1 VYNQF
6 FGLNTAP
13 FRITP
18 DTRRFFGGGHRA
30 AILEALHYAVA
41 SGEGIVKVTG
51 EVGTGKTMLCRMLQ
65 ESLPDTVQIAYLANP
80 NLSESEVI
88 TAILQEL
95 GLKTD
100 ANNSSLQQHQILQQF
115 LLDQHRT
122 GKRVVIIIE
131 EAQCMNSNTLEA
143 LRLLSNL
150 ETRQDKLLQL
160 VLFGQPE
167 LNELLAQNQM
177 RQLRDR
183 ITHSLELAPLNT
195 DDVTDYVRFRLHSA
209 GYRGSELFTQKT
221 YRLLA
226 RASNGLIRRIHILA
240 DKALMAAYSSHSK
253 QVTTHHMQ
261 AAIADSEFSSH
272 SWIDDTWLG
281 LGLAATLATVSLLAL
296 QFFFTDNPP
305 SSLAEPT
312 SDSVAKIISREELE
326 SLLQIQ
332 PAAGAPLVSTRL
344 TASKD
349 WLNNRMDKLTIQIL
363 LTDNDDVQTLER
375 LFEKSELAPFLD
387 QIYLQE
393 TTISGHRRW
402 NVFYG
407 NFNDRHSAQQMIEK
421 LPGLFKTHKPYLRTT
436 QSLRTAS

>member
-1 VYNQF
+1 MYNQF
-6 FGLNTAP
+6 FGLIAAP

-65 ESLPDTVQIAYLANP
+65 ESLPESVHIAYLANP
-80 NLSESEVI
+80 NLSASEVI
-88 TAILQEL
+88 AAIMQEL
-95 GLKTD
+95 GLNPK
-100 ANNSSLQQHQILQQF
+100 NGHSLLEQHQILQQF
-115 LLDQHRT
+115 LLEQHRS
-122 GKRVVIIIE
+122 GKRVVVIIE
-131 EAQCMNSNTLEA
+131 EAQCMNGSTLET

-167 LNELLAQNQM
+167 LNELLAQNEM

-195 DDVTDYVRFRLHSA
+195 GDVTDYVRFRLHSA
-209 GYRGSELFTQKT
+209 GYRGSEIFTQKT

-226 RASNGLIRRIHILA
+226 RASSGLIRRIHILA
-240 DKALMAAYSSHSK
+240 DKALMAAYSNHSK
-253 QVTTHHMQ
+253 QVTTQHMQ

-272 SWIDDTWLG
+272 NWIDDAWLG
-281 LGLAATLATVSLLAL
+281 LSLAASLAIVSLLAL
-296 QFFFTDNPP
+296 QFIFTDNPQTNYADHVTGP
-305 SSLAEPT
+305 
-312 SDSVAKIISREELE
+312 VAKVISHEELE
-326 SLLQIQ
+326 TLLQIQ
-332 PAAGAPLVSTRL
+332 PSAGAPLVSSRL
-344 TASKD
+344 AASKN
-349 WLNNRMDKLTIQIL
+349 WLDNSNEKLTIQLL

-375 LFEKSELAPFLD
+375 LFEKSELSPFLD

-393 TTISGHRRW
+393 ITLSGRRRW
-402 NVFYG
+402 NIFYG
-407 NFNDRHSAQQMIEK
+407 NFNDNYSAQQMIEK
-421 LPGLFKTHKPYLRTT
+421 LPAMFKTHEPYLR
-436 QSLRTAS
+436 LMKNIRTAS